1 MNKPTTTLNDLVFDV
16 PTFLSP
22 ASIRPLPFWGK
33 APRDLYA
40 RTGSVPEKLPG
51 NRRPRI
57 KRKWRFKQL
66 LIPYFRQTGYTGT
79 MEQAVEASPAADTCL
94 SPSEN
99 KAKNKK
105 GEKNMFDTMKVARKI
120 REARIARDMTQMNL
134 ADAMEV
140 SYQAVSNWERGNS
153 MPDIAKLEQL
163 SQILHISLEELLGMD
178 DASHTVTRIIQ
189 KTESPEADDEP
200 IPMEQIQEVA
210 PLLPPS
216 DIEKLVDDNVS
227 GQETGEKLNLNAI
240 TGLAPFL
247 DEEYLEE
254 LLQRAH
260 VDSLKEL
267 AGLAPFL
274 NEKVLDSLVR
284 NANPETD
291 LEGIMALAPFLGEDT
306 LNWLVEQR
314 TPNGSLKELAGLAP
328 FLSEKA
334 LDSLVRASDPETDMG
349 GILALAPFLS
359 EDTLNWLVEQRTPN
373 GSLKDV
379 AGLAPFLSD
388 KALDSLVR
396 NASLE
401 TDLDGIMA
409 LAPFLSQ
416 KTLKMLAEQLMK
428 GGSLNALKSI
438 VTFL

>member
-1 MNKPTTTLNDLVFDV
+1 MDIGEV
-16 PTFLSP
+16 
-22 ASIRPLPFWGK
+22 IRT
-33 APRDLYA
+33 Y
-40 RTGSVPEKLPG
+40 
-51 NRRPRI
+51 
-57 KRKWRFKQL
+57 RK
-66 LIPYFRQTGYTGT
+66 
-79 MEQAVEASPAADTCL
+79 
-94 SPSEN
+94 
-99 KAKNKK
+99 KK
-105 GEKNMFDTMKVARKI
+105 H
-120 REARIARDMTQMNL
+120 MTQEEMARRL
-134 ADAMEV
+134 GVTAP
-140 SYQAVSNWERGNS
+140 AVNKWEMGNS

-200 IPMEQIQEVA
+200 IPMEQIQGVA

-284 NANPETD
+284 NA
-291 LEGIMALAPFLGEDT
+291 
-306 LNWLVEQR
+306 
-314 TPNGSLKELAGLAP
+314 SL
-328 FLSEKA
+328 
-334 LDSLVRASDPETDMG
+334 D
-349 GILALAPFLS
+349 
-359 EDTLNWLVEQRTPN
+359 
-373 GSLKDV
+373 
-379 AGLAPFLSD
+379 
-388 KALDSLVR
+388 
-396 NASLE
+396 